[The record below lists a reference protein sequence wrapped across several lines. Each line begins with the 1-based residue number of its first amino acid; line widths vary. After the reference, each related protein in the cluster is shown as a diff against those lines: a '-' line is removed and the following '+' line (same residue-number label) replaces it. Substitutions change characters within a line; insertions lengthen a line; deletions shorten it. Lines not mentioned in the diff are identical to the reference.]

1 MEHWDGLKPP
11 QGNLHWSGGAY
22 LSTGTEDD
30 WPTVEVT
37 EEMADQLIDEPRL
50 HYWLLAARRASNK
63 CPAIV
68 TPISRSHQSPPSI
81 LARELSHKDWKFGV

>member
-37 EEMADQLIDEPRL
+37 EEMADQLIEVLRRAEAP
-50 HYWLLAARRASNK
+50 LLAVSGKESVEQVPGDSDAN
-63 CPAIV
+63 
-68 TPISRSHQSPPSI
+68 
-81 LARELSHKDWKFGV
+81 